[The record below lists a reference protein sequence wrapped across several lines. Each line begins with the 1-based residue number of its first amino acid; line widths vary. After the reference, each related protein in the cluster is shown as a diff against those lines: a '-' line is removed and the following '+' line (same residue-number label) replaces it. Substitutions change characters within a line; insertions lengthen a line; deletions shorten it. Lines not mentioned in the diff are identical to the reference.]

1 MPHIEITGRVRLYYE
16 SWGSGP
22 PVVFVHALSM
32 SHRFWDNQVLAMTD
46 RYRAIV
52 YDQRGHGLSEKPDSP
67 YVIQTYADDLGAVLA
82 GLGLENTTVVGW
94 SIGSWTALD
103 YAHRNGERVSRLVLV
118 GVSPRL
124 LPAPDW
130 THAIPR
136 ENFERFLGRLTEDR
150 AAATY
155 DFYKGLLAPGAS
167 NHLLEWIVRTSL
179 EMPLRAFLQSAE
191 DVVYGDKRAILSEI
205 EIPTLIL
212 NGKHDAACPSG
223 AGQYLAATMPHARLV
238 TFEHSGH
245 FPNLEEPR
253 AFNNE
258 LLRFLEEGH

>member
-1 MPHIEITGRVRLYYE
+1 MPFVEVTGRVRLYYE

-32 SHRFWDNQVLAMTD
+32 NHRLWDNQVLAVANS
-46 RYRAIV
+46 YKAIV
-52 YDQRGHGLSEKPDSP
+52 YDQRGHGLSEKPDYP
-67 YVIQTYADDLGAVLA
+67 YAIETYADDLGSVLA

-94 SIGSWTALD
+94 SIGSWAALD
-103 YAHRNGERVSRLVLV
+103 YAYRNGERVSRLVLV
-118 GVSPRL
+118 GASPRL
-124 LPAPDW
+124 LPGPDW

-136 ENFERFLGRLTEDR
+136 ENFEQFLIRLTEDR
-150 AAATY
+150 ATATY

-167 NHLLEWIVRTSL
+167 SHLLEWIVRTSL

-191 DVVYGDKRAILSEI
+191 SVVYADKRANLPGIKK
-205 EIPTLIL
+205 PTLVL
-212 NGKHDAACPSG
+212 NGQYDVACPKG
-223 AGQYLAATMPHARLV
+223 AGQYMAATMPHARLV

-253 AFNNE
+253 AFNAE
-258 LLRFLEEGH
+258 LLRFLEE